1 MACGELS
8 LRSWRVLDIG
18 FIGIVSDTDAAR
30 TFYSRTLGLEVLD
43 TADDYLYLSA
53 GPEARVEILR
63 STSESARA
71 QRADA
76 PSIGFLVDDLDAAR
90 QALTPTGLLS
100 HEVGEWHS
108 EAEAHR
114 WCYLRDPAGNV
125 LLLLERRSR

>member
-1 MACGELS
+1 M
-8 LRSWRVLDIG
+8 RSWRVLDVG
-18 FIGIVSDTDAAR
+18 FIGIVSDSAAAR
-30 TFYSRTLGLEVLD
+30 GFYAGALGLEVLD

-53 GPEARVEILR
+53 GPEARVEILS

-100 HEVGEWHS
+100 QDVGEWHS
-108 EAEAHR
+108 ETEAHR

-125 LLLLERRSR
+125 LLLLERRSK